1 MWSPFGWFSDRP
13 ASMAMP
19 APNESE
25 PGIILSLPPP
35 KPFSLSI
42 TNLTIRAPAAVEGRI
57 PLILGSVPIPSFLR
71 RSKGQEVD
79 GPATII
85 RAVSGTC
92 GAGEMLAIIGGSGS
106 GKTTLLNAIAGR
118 LQGLPILDGQISFQ
132 AAAQSGHTAAKDGI
146 PKVSKIIGFVRQND
160 YLLPHLTVRETLTFS
175 AALRL
180 PKTVDDKTVRQIVDQ
195 TIDELGLKECAD
207 TVVGGTFR
215 KGISGGERRRL
226 SIGCVLVTMPSV
238 LILDEATT
246 GLDATTSFLLL
257 QTLSDLA
264 KRHQRT
270 IILSLHA
277 PRSDAF
283 ALFDQLMVLSKG
295 NVMYSGRG
303 SDSLGW
309 FEEHGCELKKETNP
323 LDFLV
328 DVTSVDNRSSDRED
342 ESRARVDTLVQAWK
356 DRVQEKQVPPSFSP
370 AIAHTISRGSQ
381 GGDLDAD
388 PGGDMPRP
396 GPIKQTII
404 LLRRSHL
411 NVYRN
416 YGQLAGFLI
425 QSIGIGVFMGLTYF
439 NLQGNPADIQS
450 LKGAAFQ
457 FFPGY
462 FYLTQVYWIHKYCSD
477 FIIFDREREDHLY
490 STFPYII
497 ADFMAYL
504 VPTTVPPTV
513 YTVIFYAMSNMNRH
527 NFAANLFIVVA
538 NCICMQWATQGI
550 ALFAS
555 SIFRGFPQ
563 ASMTA
568 NAFSLFFTLSA
579 GFSLT
584 HVPGWLRWIR
594 YISTT
599 FYSFRVVAT
608 TQFKGRTFSCEGVTG
623 VALSQCDG
631 DNVLRGLD
639 FSDTPLIV
647 YFAAEIGIIV
657 ALYLLSGLILQ
668 FYKPGGVKHA
678 PGGGPEGRGKESAL
692 TGEMDIVRAKID
704 VEFRNVG
711 FKWIK
716 SGLPLE
722 LRKAEEKTILKDIT
736 TRFPAG
742 EVSAIL
748 GPSGAGKSTLL
759 QLLAHRKLNAG
770 PGAHFEMTGD
780 LLFNSMPST
789 EDVRNSIAFVEQEDD
804 YHLSALTVRETL
816 RYAAIL
822 RLPPKMSK
830 KRKIARAEEV
840 LLMLGLRDCADIYV
854 GGELLKGIS
863 GGEKRRLSLA
873 VQMISDPSVLV
884 VDEPTSGL
892 DAFIANNVMEC
903 LKEIA
908 RSGRTVIVSIHQP
921 RSDIFHSL
929 DNMLILAKGGRAV
942 FSGKREQAMY
952 IMESQGYPL
961 PSLWFNPADHLLDL
975 VTVDQRPGKTTD
987 SRARVDGLIE
997 FWNTHREK
1005 VDRVDE
1011 HQRTEETTMQIVH
1024 ESRFTPIH
1032 IAFPVVW
1039 ERMFRNLWRQKD
1051 AFWGR
1056 LTQPPFAGIL
1066 LLMFYERLKFGAT
1079 GGQDRIGVN
1088 LQSTGAIP
1096 FIGLICGIAVFPQDR
1111 QLFMHEYRSSAAY
1124 SCATLIL
1131 AYTLIELPSQI
1142 VAALLYAV
1150 FMNVAVGMQTSAR
1163 IYFEY
1168 AVTIVALQNMGESI
1182 AIIFSAFFDALGI
1195 AVSLVSTTL
1204 SMVVQFSGILS
1215 LSVPFWLSVIAWG
1228 TPLKPTQRLQFI
1240 NECEGLQF
1248 HCSQAD
1254 ITAGICTAQSGEQL
1268 LELYSFHDRNTA
1280 KLLGITV
1287 AAAVSW
1293 RILAWAA
1300 LRARMWRE

>member
-1 MWSPFGWFSDRP
+1 MSVPTTNDGLI
-13 ASMAMP
+13 M
-19 APNESE
+19 
-25 PGIILSLPPP
+25 SLPPP
-35 KPFSLSI
+35 KPYSLTI
-42 TNLTIRAPAAVEGRI
+42 TNLTIGAPPPREKHIPVAIFNVPVPAFMRPKKEAEGA
-57 PLILGSVPIPSFLR
+57 
-71 RSKGQEVD
+71 
-79 GPATII
+79 ATIV

-118 LQGLPILDGQISFQ
+118 LQGLPILDGQISFR
-132 AAAQSGHTAAKDGI
+132 AATQSGQNAAKDGA

-180 PKTVDDKTVRQIVDQ
+180 PKTVDNNTVRQIVDQ
-195 TIDELGLKECAD
+195 TIEELGLKECAD
-207 TVVGGTFR
+207 TVVGGVFR

-264 KRHQRT
+264 KRHSRT

-283 ALFDQLMVLSKG
+283 ALFDRLMVLSKG
-295 NVMYSGRG
+295 DVMYSGRA

-342 ESRARVDTLVQAWK
+342 ESRARVATLVQAWK
-356 DRVQEKQVPPSFSP
+356 DREHDKDVPSP
-370 AIAHTISRGSQ
+370 LAGPVAHTISRGSQ
-381 GGDLDAD
+381 GGGLDEDDSNTA
-388 PGGDMPRP
+388 RP
-396 GPIKQTII
+396 GPIKQTMI
-404 LLRRSHL
+404 LLHRSHL

-416 YGQLAGFLI
+416 YGQLAGFLV

-439 NLQGNPADIQS
+439 DLQGTPADIQS

-462 FYLTQVYWIHKYCSD
+462 FYLTQVYWIYKFCSD
-477 FIIFDREREDHLY
+477 FIIFDREREDRLY

-497 ADFMAYL
+497 ADFISHL
-504 VPTTVPPTV
+504 VPTTVPPTL
-513 YTVIFYAMSNMNRH
+513 YTVIFYLLSNMRRDH
-527 NFAANLFIVVA
+527 FAANLFTVVA
-538 NCICMQWATQGI
+538 NCICMQWSTQGI
-550 ALFAS
+550 ALLAS

-563 ASMTA
+563 ASMVA
-568 NAFSLFFTLSA
+568 NAISLFFTLSA

-584 HVPGWLRWIR
+584 HVPVWLRWIKW
-594 YISTT
+594 ISTT

-608 TQFKGRTFSCEGVTG
+608 TQFKGRTFACEGVTG
-623 VALSQCDG
+623 VALTQCDG

-657 ALYLLSGLILQ
+657 GLYVLSGLILQ
-668 FYKPGGVKHA
+668 FHKPGGVKHA
-678 PGGGPEGRGKESAL
+678 AGGGPESRGKESAL
-692 TGEMDIVRAKID
+692 TGDMDIIRAKID
-704 VEFRNVG
+704 VEIRNTS
-711 FKWIK
+711 FKWVRP
-716 SGLPLE
+716 GLPLG
-722 LRKAEEKTILKDIT
+722 LRKPEEKTILTEISSF
-736 TRFPAG
+736 FPAG

-748 GPSGAGKSTLL
+748 GPSGAGKSTIL

-780 LLFNSMPST
+780 LLFNGLPAT
-789 EDVRNSIAFVEQEDD
+789 EDVRNSVAFVEQEDD

-816 RYAAIL
+816 KYAAIL

-840 LLMLGLRDCADIYV
+840 LLMLGLKDCADIYV

-892 DAFIANNVMEC
+892 DSFIANNVMEC

-921 RSDIFHSL
+921 RSDIYHSL
-929 DNMLILAKGGRAV
+929 DNMLILAKGGHAV
-942 FSGKREQAMY
+942 FSGKREQAVR
-952 IMESQGYPL
+952 IMESQGFPL

-975 VTVDQRPGKTTD
+975 VTVDQRPGKIGE
-987 SRARVDGLIE
+987 SKARVDGLIS

-1005 VDRVDE
+1005 VDRVE
-1011 HQRTEETTMQIVH
+1011 GHLKSEETVPPIVH
-1024 ESRFTPIH
+1024 ESRFTPFY

-1066 LLMFYERLKFGAT
+1066 LLMFYERLKFGPS
-1079 GGQDRIGVN
+1079 GGQDRIGVI
-1088 LQSTGAIP
+1088 LQGTSAIP
-1096 FIGLICGIAVFPQDR
+1096 FVGLISGIAVFPQDR
-1111 QLFMHEYRSSAAY
+1111 QLFMHEYHSSAAY
-1124 SCATLIL
+1124 SCTTLIL
-1131 AYTLIELPSQI
+1131 AYTLMEAPFQLL
-1142 VAALLYAV
+1142 AALLYTV

-1168 AVTIVALQNMGESI
+1168 AITIWALQSLGESI
-1182 AIIFSAFFDALGI
+1182 AIIFGAFFNAMGI

-1215 LSVPFWLSVIAWG
+1215 LSVPFWLQVIAWG
-1228 TPLKPTQRLQFI
+1228 TPLKAAQRLTFI
-1240 NECEGLQF
+1240 NECTGLQF
-1248 HCSQAD
+1248 HCSADD

-1268 LELYSFHDRNTA
+1268 LQLYSFVDRNTG
-1280 KLLGITV
+1280 KLTGIAIAT
-1287 AAAVSW
+1287 AIAW

-1300 LRARMWRE
+1300 LKARMSRE

>member
-1 MWSPFGWFSDRP
+1 MSTVPAASDN
-13 ASMAMP
+13 A
-19 APNESE
+19 E
-25 PGIILSLPPP
+25 PGLLLSLPPP
-35 KPFSLSI
+35 KPYSLSI
-42 TNLTIRAPAAVEGRI
+42 SDLTIGAPPPSEGRI

-71 RSKGQEVD
+71 KKQDSD
-79 GPATII
+79 GPATIV
-85 RAVSGTC
+85 RNVSGGC

-132 AAAQSGHTAAKDGI
+132 AADHGGPAAAKHGA

-175 AALRL
+175 AALSL
-180 PKTVDDKTVRQIVDQ
+180 PPKAVNNATVRQIVNQ

-207 TVVGGTFR
+207 TVVGGIFR

-283 ALFDQLMVLSKG
+283 PLFDQLMVLSKG
-295 NVMYSGRG
+295 NIMYSGRG
-303 SDSLGW
+303 ADSLSW
-309 FEEHGCELKKETNP
+309 FEEHGCELEKETNP

-328 DVTSVDNRSSDRED
+328 DVTSVDNRSADREE
-342 ESRARVDTLVQAWK
+342 ESRARVATLVQAWK
-356 DRVQEKQVPPSFSP
+356 DREQGKHQVPPPFSP
-370 AIAHTISRGSQ
+370 VSHTISRGSEGAQ
-381 GGDLDAD
+381 LDPDAGGDIT
-388 PGGDMPRP
+388 RP
-396 GPIKQTII
+396 GPIKQTLI

-416 YGQLAGFLI
+416 YGQLLGFLI

-439 NLQGNPADIQS
+439 NLKGNPADIQS
-450 LKGAAFQ
+450 LKGATFQ

-462 FYLTQVYWIHKYCSD
+462 FYLTQVYWIHKFCSD
-477 FIIFDREREDHLY
+477 LIIFDREREDHLY
-490 STFPYII
+490 STFPYLI
-497 ADFMAYL
+497 ADFIAYL
-504 VPTTVPPTV
+504 VPTTVPPTI
-513 YTVIFYAMSNMNRH
+513 YTVIFYVMSNMRREQ
-527 NFAANLFIVVA
+527 FAAHLFTVVA
-538 NCICMQWATQGI
+538 NCICMQWSTQGL
-550 ALFAS
+550 ALLAA

-568 NAFSLFFTLSA
+568 NALSLFFTLSA

-608 TQFKGRTFSCEGVTG
+608 TQFKDRKFECEGVTG
-623 VALSQCDG
+623 VALTQCDG
-631 DNVLRGLD
+631 NNVLRSLD
-639 FSDTPLIV
+639 FTLNTPLIV
-647 YFAAEIGIIV
+647 WFAAEIGTILV
-657 ALYLLSGLILQ
+657 LYIMSGLILQ

-678 PGGGPEGRGKESAL
+678 GGGGSESRGKESTL
-692 TGEMDIVRAKID
+692 TGDMDLVRAKIN
-704 VEFRNVG
+704 VEVRNLG
-711 FKWIK
+711 FKWIR
-716 SGLPLE
+716 SGLPLG
-722 LRKAEEKTILKDIT
+722 LRKPEEKRILNEIT
-736 TRFPAG
+736 SFFPAG

-748 GPSGAGKSTLL
+748 GPSGAGKSTIL

-770 PGAHFEMTGD
+770 PGAHFEMTGE
-780 LLFNSMPST
+780 LLFNGQPTT

-822 RLPPKMSK
+822 RLPPKMSR

-840 LLMLGLRDCADIYV
+840 LLMLGLKDCADIYV

-873 VQMISDPSVLV
+873 VQMISDPSILV

-892 DAFIANNVMEC
+892 DSFIANNVMQC
-903 LKEIA
+903 LKDIA
-908 RSGRTVIVSIHQP
+908 RSGRTVIVTIHQP

-929 DNMLILAKGGRAV
+929 DNMLILAKGGHAV
-942 FSGKREQAMY
+942 FNGKREQAMQ

-975 VTVDQRPGKTTD
+975 VTVDQRQGKTDET
-987 SRARVDGLIE
+987 RARVNGLIE

-1005 VDRVDE
+1005 VDRVE
-1011 HQRTEETTMQIVH
+1011 GHQKSEALAQPIVH
-1024 ESRFTPIH
+1024 ESRFTPIY
-1032 IAFPVVW
+1032 IALPVIW
-1039 ERMFRNLWRQKD
+1039 ERMLRNLWRQKD

-1056 LTQPPFAGIL
+1056 LTQPPFAGVL
-1066 LLMFYERLKFGAT
+1066 LLMFYERLRFGPSA
-1079 GGQDRIGVN
+1079 GQDRIGLN

-1096 FIGLICGIAVFPQDR
+1096 FVGLICGIAVFPQDR
-1111 QLFMHEYRSSAAY
+1111 QIFMHEYRSSAAY
-1124 SCATLIL
+1124 SCTTLIL

-1142 VAALLYAV
+1142 FAALLYAI
-1150 FMNVAVGMQTSAR
+1150 FLNVAVGMQTSAR

-1168 AVTIVALQNMGESI
+1168 AVTIVALESFGESVGI
-1182 AIIFSAFFDALGI
+1182 VFCAFFDGLGI

-1204 SMVVQFSGILS
+1204 SMVTQFSGILS
-1215 LSVPFWLSVIAWG
+1215 LSVPFWLSIIAWG
-1228 TPLKPTQRLQFI
+1228 TPLKATQRMQFI
-1240 NECEGLQF
+1240 NECRGLQF
-1248 HCSQAD
+1248 HCSEAD
-1254 ITAGICTAQSGEQL
+1254 VAAGTCTAQSGEQL
-1268 LELYSFHDRNTA
+1268 LQLYSFNDRNTA
-1280 KLLGITV
+1280 KLVGV
-1287 AAAVSW
+1287 AVSVAVIW

>member
-1 MWSPFGWFSDRP
+1 MSATSD
-13 ASMAMP
+13 AG
-19 APNESE
+19 
-25 PGIILSLPPP
+25 PGLILSLPPP
-35 KPFSLSI
+35 KPYS
-42 TNLTIRAPAAVEGRI
+42 LTITDLTIGAPPPRENHI
-57 PLILGSVPIPSFLR
+57 PLGIVNVPIPPFLR
-71 RSKGQEVD
+71 PKNPQNEA
-79 GPATII
+79 PTIV
-85 RAVSGTC
+85 RAASGTC

-118 LQGLPILDGQISFQ
+118 LHGLPILEGQISFQ
-132 AAAQSGHTAAKDGI
+132 PASQLGRNTAKHGA

-180 PKTVDDKTVRQIVDQ
+180 PKTVDKHTVRQIVEQ
-195 TIDELGLKECAD
+195 TIEELGLKECAD
-207 TVVGGTFR
+207 TVVGGIFR

-264 KRHQRT
+264 KRHSRT

-283 ALFDQLMVLSKG
+283 GLFDQLMVLSKG
-295 NVMYSGRG
+295 NVMYSGKG
-303 SDSLGW
+303 SESLAW

-328 DVTSVDNRSSDRED
+328 DVTSVDNRSEDREE
-342 ESRARVDTLVQAWK
+342 ESRARVAALVQAWK
-356 DRVQEKQVPPSFSP
+356 DREPEKQVPPPFSP
-370 AIAHTISRGSQ
+370 SVHHTISHTISRGSQ
-381 GGDLDAD
+381 GGGLEADASHD
-388 PGGDMPRP
+388 ISRP
-396 GPIKQTII
+396 GPIKQTVI
-404 LLRRSHL
+404 LLHRSHL

-416 YGQLAGFLI
+416 YGQLLGFLI
-425 QSIGIGVFMGLTYF
+425 QSVGIGLFMGLTYF

-450 LKGAAFQ
+450 LKGASFQ

-462 FYLTQVYWIHKYCSD
+462 FYLTQVYWIYKFCTD
-477 FIIFDREREDHLY
+477 FIIFDREREDRLY
-490 STFPYII
+490 STFPYLI
-497 ADFMAYL
+497 ADFTSNL
-504 VPTTVPPTV
+504 LPTIIPPTL
-513 YTVIFYAMSNMNRH
+513 YSVIFYLLSNMRRDH
-527 NFAANLFIVVA
+527 FAANLLIVVA

-550 ALFAS
+550 ALVAS

-568 NAFSLFFTLSA
+568 NAISLFLTLSA

-584 HVPGWLRWIR
+584 HVPVWLRWIK

-599 FYSFRVVAT
+599 YYSFRVIAT
-608 TQFKGRTFSCEGVTG
+608 TQFKGRTFACEGVTG
-623 VALSQCDG
+623 VALTQCNG

-657 ALYLLSGLILQ
+657 ALYVMAGLILQ
-668 FYKPGGVKHA
+668 FYQPGGVKHA
-678 PGGGPEGRGKESAL
+678 PGVGHESRGKESAL
-692 TGEMDIVRAKID
+692 TGDMDIIRTKID
-704 VEFRNVG
+704 VEIRNAS
-711 FKWIK
+711 FKWVR
-716 SGLPLE
+716 SGLPLG
-722 LRKAEEKTILKDIT
+722 LRKADEKPILTEIT
-736 TRFPAG
+736 SFFPAG

-748 GPSGAGKSTLL
+748 GPSGAGKSTIL

-770 PGAHFEMTGD
+770 PGAHFELTGD
-780 LLFNSMPST
+780 MLFNGLPTT
-789 EDVRNSIAFVEQEDD
+789 EDVRNSVAFVEQEDD

-822 RLPPKMSK
+822 RLPPKMSR

-840 LLMLGLRDCADIYV
+840 LLMLGLKDCADVYV
-854 GGELLKGIS
+854 GGELMKGIS

-892 DAFIANNVMEC
+892 DSFIANNVMEC
-903 LKEIA
+903 LKGIA

-921 RSDIFHSL
+921 RSDIFHTL
-929 DNMLILAKGGRAV
+929 DNMLILAKGGHGV
-942 FSGKREQAMY
+942 FSGKREEAMR
-952 IMESQGYPL
+952 IMDSQGYPL

-975 VTVDQRPGKTTD
+975 VTVDQRPGKTAD
-987 SRARVDGLIE
+987 SRARVDGLIS

-1005 VDRVDE
+1005 VDRVE
-1011 HQRTEETTMQIVH
+1011 GHQKSEATAPPVAR
-1024 ESRFTPIH
+1024 ESRFTPMH

-1056 LTQPPFAGIL
+1056 ITQPPLAGLL
-1066 LLMFYERLKFGAT
+1066 LLMFYERLKFGPS
-1079 GGQDRIGVN
+1079 GGQDRIGVI
-1088 LQSTGAIP
+1088 LQATGAIP
-1096 FIGLICGIAVFPQDR
+1096 FVGLICGIAVFPQDR

-1124 SCATLIL
+1124 SCTTFIL
-1131 AYTLIELPSQI
+1131 AYTLMEAPFQLL
-1142 VAALLYAV
+1142 AALLYGV

-1168 AVTIVALQNMGESI
+1168 SISIWALQSLGESI
-1182 AIIFSAFFDALGI
+1182 AIIFGSFFNAMGL

-1215 LSVPFWLSVIAWG
+1215 LSVPFWLQVIAWG
-1228 TPLKPTQRLQFI
+1228 TPLKPVQRLTFI
-1240 NECEGLQF
+1240 NECQGLQF
-1248 HCSQAD
+1248 YCSAD
-1254 ITAGICTAQSGEQL
+1254 DIAAGICTAQSGEQL
-1268 LELYSFHDRNTA
+1268 LQLYSFVDRNTG
-1280 KLLGITV
+1280 KLTGITV
-1287 AAAVSW
+1287 AVAIAW

-1300 LRARMWRE
+1300 LRARMVRE

>member
-1 MWSPFGWFSDRP
+1 MS
-13 ASMAMP
+13 AMP
-19 APNESE
+19 ASNDDE
-25 PGIILSLPPP
+25 PGLILSLPPP
-35 KPFSLSI
+35 KPYSLRI
-42 TNLTIRAPAAVEGRI
+42 TDLTIGAPPPAEDRI

-71 RSKGQEVD
+71 SKKEEEN
-79 GPATII
+79 GPATIV

-132 AAAQSGHTAAKDGI
+132 PAAQHGQTVAKDGA

-180 PKTVDDKTVRQIVDQ
+180 PKTVDNKTVRQIVDQ

-207 TVVGGTFR
+207 TVVGGIFR

-295 NVMYSGRG
+295 NVMYSGRS

-328 DVTSVDNRSSDRED
+328 DVTSVDNRSADRED
-342 ESRARVDTLVQAWK
+342 ESRARVATLVQAWK
-356 DRVQEKQVPPSFSP
+356 DREQEKQVPPPFSP
-370 AIAHTISRGSQ
+370 IAHTISRGSQ
-381 GGDLDAD
+381 AGDLNPDAS
-388 PGGDMPRP
+388 GDISRP
-396 GPIKQTII
+396 GLFKQTAI

-416 YGQLAGFLI
+416 YGQLAGFLV
-425 QSIGIGVFMGLTYF
+425 QSIGIGVFMGLTYYD
-439 NLQGNPADIQS
+439 LQGNPADIQS

-462 FYLTQVYWIHKYCSD
+462 FYLTQVYWIYKFCSD

-497 ADFMAYL
+497 ADFIAYL
-504 VPTTVPPTV
+504 VPTIVPPTV
-513 YTVIFYAMSNMNRH
+513 YTVIFYAMSNMRRDD
-527 NFAANLFIVVA
+527 FAANLFIVVA
-538 NCICMQWATQGI
+538 NCICMQWSTQGL
-550 ALFAS
+550 ALLAS

-563 ASMTA
+563 ASMAA
-568 NAFSLFFTLSA
+568 NALSMFFTLSA

-584 HVPGWLRWIR
+584 HVPVWLRWIR

-608 TQFKGRTFSCEGVTG
+608 TQFKGRKFSCEGVTG
-623 VALSQCDG
+623 VALTQCDG
-631 DNVLRGLD
+631 DNVLRSLG
-639 FSDTPLIV
+639 FSDAPLIV
-647 YFAAEIGIIV
+647 YFAAEIGIIA
-657 ALYLLSGLILQ
+657 ALYLLSGVILQ

-678 PGGGPEGRGKESAL
+678 PGGGPESRGKESAL
-692 TGEMDIVRAKID
+692 TGDMDIVRAKID
-704 VEFRNVG
+704 VEFRNIG
-711 FKWIK
+711 FKWIR
-716 SGLPLE
+716 SGLPLG
-722 LRKAEEKTILKDIT
+722 LRKAENKTILSEIT
-736 TRFPAG
+736 TFFPAG

-780 LLFNSMPST
+780 LLFNGMPAT

-840 LLMLGLRDCADIYV
+840 LLMMGLKDCADIYV

-873 VQMISDPSVLV
+873 VQMISDPSILV

-892 DAFIANNVMEC
+892 DSFIANNVMQC

-929 DNMLILAKGGRAV
+929 DNMLILAKGGHAV
-942 FSGKREQAMY
+942 FSGKREQAMH

-975 VTVDQRPGKTTD
+975 VTVDQRPGKAVD

-997 FWNTHREK
+997 FWNTYREK
-1005 VDRVDE
+1005 VDRVE
-1011 HQRTEETTMQIVH
+1011 GHQKSEATTLQIIH
-1024 ESRFTPIH
+1024 ESRFTPIY

-1039 ERMFRNLWRQKD
+1039 ERMLRNLWRQKD

-1056 LTQPPFAGIL
+1056 LTQPPFAAL
-1066 LLMFYERLKFGAT
+1066 MLLMFYERLKFGPT

-1088 LQSTGAIP
+1088 LQSTGAMP

-1124 SCATLIL
+1124 SCTTLIL
-1131 AYTLIELPSQI
+1131 AYTLMELPSQI
-1142 VAALLYAV
+1142 FAALLYAI

-1168 AVTIVALQNMGESI
+1168 AVTIVALGSMGESI
-1182 AIIFSAFFDALGI
+1182 AIIFSAFFDGVGI

-1215 LSVPFWLSVIAWG
+1215 LSVPYWLSIIAWG
-1228 TPLKPTQRLQFI
+1228 TPLKAAQRLQFI
-1240 NECEGLQF
+1240 NENRGLEF

-1280 KLLGITV
+1280 KLVGITV
-1287 AAAVSW
+1287 GVAIAW

>member
-1 MWSPFGWFSDRP
+1 M
-13 ASMAMP
+13 AAMP
-19 APNESE
+19 NPPDAE
-25 PGIILSLPPP
+25 PGLILSLPPP
-35 KPFSLSI
+35 KPYSLI
-42 TNLTIRAPAAVEGRI
+42 INDLTIGAPPSLESI
-57 PLILGSVPIPSFLR
+57 PLGPVSVPIPSFVR
-71 RSKGQEVD
+71 PKKQAD
-79 GPATII
+79 GGATIVR
-85 RAVSGTC
+85 RASGTC

-118 LQGLPILDGQISFQ
+118 LQGLPILSGDVAFRP
-132 AAAQSGHTAAKDGI
+132 AAQSSQNTLTDGA

-180 PKTVDDKTVRQIVDQ
+180 PKSVDKSTMRKIVDQ

-207 TVVGGTFR
+207 TVVGGIFR

-226 SIGCVLVTMPSV
+226 SIGCVLVTLPSV

-264 KRHQRT
+264 KRHSRT

-283 ALFDQLMVLSKG
+283 GLFDHLMVLSKG
-295 NVMYSGRG
+295 DVLYSGKG

-309 FEEHGCELKKETNP
+309 FEERGCELKKETNP

-328 DVTSVDNRSSDRED
+328 DVTSIDNRSTEREE
-342 ESRARVDTLVQAWK
+342 ESRARVAALVQAWK
-356 DRVQEKQVPPSFSP
+356 DREPEKQAPLPFTH
-370 AIAHTISRGSQ
+370 AIVHTISRGSQ
-381 GGDLDAD
+381 TTAALDNSSD
-388 PGGDMPRP
+388 ILRP
-396 GPIKQTII
+396 GPIKQTMI
-404 LLRRSHL
+404 LLTRAHL

-416 YGQLAGFLI
+416 YAQIVGFLI
-425 QSIGIGVFMGLTYF
+425 QGTLIGLFMGLTYYD
-439 NLQGNPADIQS
+439 LQGTPADIQS

-457 FFPGY
+457 LFPGY
-462 FYLTQVYWIHKYCSD
+462 YYLTQVYWIYKFCSD

-490 STFPYII
+490 SAFPYII
-497 ADFMAYL
+497 ADFLANL
-504 VPTTVPPTV
+504 VPTVVPPTI
-513 YTVIFYAMSNMNRH
+513 YAVIFYLLSNMRRDH
-527 NFAANLFIVVA
+527 LAAHLLTVVA
-538 NCICMQWATQGI
+538 NCICMQWATQGL
-550 ALFAS
+550 ALVAS

-563 ASMTA
+563 ASLVA
-568 NAFSLFFTLSA
+568 NALSLFFTMAA

-584 HVPGWLRWIR
+584 HVPVWLRWIKW
-594 YISTT
+594 ISTT

-608 TQFKGRTFSCEGVTG
+608 TQFKGRTFACEGVTG
-623 VALSQCDG
+623 VALSQCNG
-631 DNVLRGLD
+631 DNVLLALD

-647 YFAAEIGIIV
+647 YFTAEIAIIV
-657 ALYLLSGLILQ
+657 VLHVLAGVILQ

-678 PGGGPEGRGKESAL
+678 GGSGPESRGKESAL
-692 TGEMDIVRAKID
+692 TGDMDIVRAKID
-704 VEFRNVG
+704 VEIRNTS
-711 FKWIK
+711 FKWVRK
-716 SGLPLE
+716 GLPFG
-722 LRKAEEKTILKDIT
+722 LRKAEEKPILDEIT
-736 TRFPAG
+736 SFFPAG

-748 GPSGAGKSTLL
+748 GPSGAGKSTIL

-780 LLFNSMPST
+780 LLFNGVPAT
-789 EDVRNSIAFVEQEDD
+789 DDVRASVAFVQQEDD
-804 YHLSALTVRETL
+804 HHLSALTVRETL

-840 LLMLGLRDCADIYV
+840 LLMLGLKDCADVYV

-873 VQMISDPSVLV
+873 VQMINDPSILV
-884 VDEPTSGL
+884 IDEPTSGL
-892 DAFIANNVMEC
+892 DSFIANNVMEC

-929 DNMLILAKGGRAV
+929 DNMLILAKGGHAV
-942 FSGKREQAMY
+942 FSGKREQA
-952 IMESQGYPL
+952 IRVMESQGYPL
-961 PSLWFNPADHLLDL
+961 PSVWFNPADHLLDL
-975 VTVDQRPGKTTD
+975 VTVDQRPGKTTE
-987 SRARVDGLIE
+987 SRERVNGLIA

-1005 VDRVDE
+1005 VDRVE
-1011 HQRTEETTMQIVH
+1011 GHQKSEATSPPIAH
-1024 ESRFTPIH
+1024 ESRFTPMY

-1039 ERMFRNLWRQKD
+1039 ERMFRNLWRQKE

-1056 LTQPPFAGIL
+1056 LTQAPFTALL
-1066 LLMFYERLKFGAT
+1066 LLMFYEHLTFGPT

-1088 LQSTGAIP
+1088 LQSTSALP
-1096 FIGLICGIAVFPQDR
+1096 FVGLISGIAVFPQDR

-1124 SCATLIL
+1124 SCTTLIL
-1131 AYTLIELPSQI
+1131 AYSLMEIPFQFL
-1142 VAALLYAV
+1142 AALLYGV
-1150 FMNVAVGMQTSAR
+1150 FMNVAVGMQTSPR

-1168 AVTIVALQNMGESI
+1168 VVTIWALQSFGESI
-1182 AIIFSAFFDALGI
+1182 AVIFASFFDAMGI

-1215 LSVPFWLSVIAWG
+1215 LSVPYWLQIIAWG
-1228 TPLKPTQRLQFI
+1228 TPLKPTQRMQFI
-1240 NECEGLQF
+1240 NECQGLRF
-1248 HCSQAD
+1248 HCSEAD
-1254 ITAGICTAQSGEQL
+1254 VSAGICTAQTGEQL
-1268 LELYSFHDRNTA
+1268 LQLYSFDDHNTA
-1280 KLLGITV
+1280 KFAGIAV
-1287 AAAVSW
+1287 AVAIAW
-1293 RILAWAA
+1293 RFLAWAA
-1300 LRARMWRE
+1300 LRARMSRA